1 MAVAA
6 DTDEFFD
13 NDNVPAKEQLGEE
26 KKDDD
31 SESGFADFM
40 NFMTNSDSGAK
51 APPPPTQSSSNNE
64 IAESNTSSAEPTT
77 TNNKPIDINDDSNN
91 DNNGNDNT
99 PLRKRS
105 SCESIGDKVDESISG
120 WFYGIGNFACNRSKT
135 TIVLSLVIAIA
146 CAMGMAKLNTENRP
160 EKVSRI

>member
-1 MAVAA
+1 MAVVA

-13 NDNVPAKEQLGEE
+13 NDNVPAKEQRGEE

-40 NFMTNSDSGAK
+40 NFMTNSESGAK
-51 APPPPTQSSSNNE
+51 APPPTTTQPSSSNKIE
-64 IAESNTSSAEPTT
+64 FTTSAKSTNKQPTA
-77 TNNKPIDINDDSNN
+77 DNDGSNN
-91 DNNGNDNT
+91 DNGDDNNT

-135 TIVLSLVIAIA
+135 TIALSLVIAIA
-146 CAMGMAKLNTENRP
+146 CALGIAKLNTENRP

>member
-1 MAVAA
+1 MAVVA

-13 NDNVPAKEQLGEE
+13 NDNVPAKEQRGEE

-40 NFMTNSDSGAK
+40 NFMTSGAK
-51 APPPPTQSSSNNE
+51 APPPKQSTQSSSSNK
-64 IAESNTSSAEPTT
+64 IAAVTTSAKSSNSKPTT
-77 TNNKPIDINDDSNN
+77 DNDDSNN
-91 DNNGNDNT
+91 DNGDDNNT

-135 TIVLSLVIAIA
+135 TIALSLVIAIA
-146 CAMGMAKLNTENRP
+146 CALGIAKLNTENRP